1 MVDFPASHVWL
12 PEGTLPDFSLKG
24 APEIQHVDMLGPSL
38 LWFEAKEVAFRTDLF
53 SIKAGRWQ
61 YRSVE
66 AYKTHQAH
74 QVRQVLFF
82 GVGTCRRPTWSLG
95 GMNSCEGSWALGL
108 RMFAVASRSSR
119 HYQLDHVGSA
129 RIQSPTWDGFSWQS
143 LGLRTTMCS
152 ISVSSSGVWDRSM
165 LCVFFSEVTCEA
177 THFLQLVVP
186 VLSVLTHVFPSVC
199 IFQFLQDQQQYVTC
213 GFLRS
218 LNPNLGSFP
227 EKKQVLAHLL
237 RSVLTSG
244 IPFKI
249 VSRKLTPRAVF
260 FSFHGRGMYKLVCLE
275 SHGDHRRP
283 RQLAHREKETMG
295 EQRMSG
301 CLPFH
306 RRTSEAHRVCMA
318 SNS

>member
-1 MVDFPASHVWL
+1 MFDYQRVLCLTSAWRVHEKFSMLTCWAHLCCGLRPRKL
-12 PEGTLPDFSLKG
+12 PSELTSSVSRLADG
-24 APEIQHVDMLGPSL
+24 
-38 LWFEAKEVAFRTDLF
+38 
-53 SIKAGRWQ
+53 
-61 YRSVE
+61 SVE
-66 AYKTHQAH
+66 ASKPTKPTRS
-74 QVRQVLFF
+74 VRSFFF

-199 IFQFLQDQQQYVTC
+199 IFQFPSGPAAVRYMRLFEEFEPELRILSGKKTGPCSPSSVSSDIRYSFQNRVAQIDSQ
-213 GFLRS
+213 GRFL
-218 LNPNLGSFP
+218 
-227 EKKQVLAHLL
+227 
-237 RSVLTSG
+237 
-244 IPFKI
+244 
-249 VSRKLTPRAVF
+249 
-260 FSFHGRGMYKLVCLE
+260 
-275 SHGDHRRP
+275 
-283 RQLAHREKETMG
+283 
-295 EQRMSG
+295 
-301 CLPFH
+301 
-306 RRTSEAHRVCMA
+306 
-318 SNS
+318 